1 MCSKTSRRVIP
12 NQYAHRRGNLFS
24 SKGKDFQAL
33 RGTRI
38 ATPVTSVTYFA
49 MTDIGFV
56 YNLPRRG
63 ISLSAAFLSLTTY
76 DKGIRG

>member
-49 MTDIGFV
+49 MTDIKAGHSEPVRTLARESVFLKREGF
-56 YNLPRRG
+56 PG
-63 ISLSAAFLSLTTY
+63 P
-76 DKGIRG
+76 